1 MFLLTLLTG
10 CQLMF
15 PLQQQQQ
22 QTVDAAADDAA
33 PDASGDA
40 APLPFAVCAGSD
52 VVKLCIEEAP
62 TTSLVVNQPVDL
74 DTSTAPCT
82 PYQVQAPAADPE
94 ACVIVGITIEV
105 SSVLRARGNRP
116 LVLFATERILVDG
129 LIDVSSTREDAGAG
143 AGSTPDCDSTPPTSH
158 GGGAGGSFGGKGGA
172 GGAPAGGAGGV
183 PSPDP
188 GLPTRL
194 RVGCRGGRG
203 EPSTSTSFSVGGG
216 AVALLAPMITIDGTI
231 DASGSGGQGGE
242 AVGGGGS
249 GGGSGGMILIDGFV
263 TTNPTT
269 KLFANGGGGGGGGGS
284 VAGADGTKSSAP
296 TVTGGGGSGAPPGGN
311 GGNANENSLDGESGG
326 ASTQPTAG
334 AGGGGGAAG
343 FLRIAPTPGGLQG
356 QFTPAPR

>member
-10 CQLMF
+10 CQLVF
-15 PLQQQQQ
+15 PVQQEQQQPGDAPAG
-22 QTVDAAADDAA
+22 DAARDASSDAA
-33 PDASGDA
+33 P
-40 APLPFAVCAGSD
+40 FEVCAGSNL
-52 VVKLCIEEAP
+52 VQLCIEEAP
-62 TTSLVVNQPVDL
+62 TASFVVNQPVDL
-74 DTSTAPCT
+74 DTSTGPCT
-82 PYQVQAPAADPE
+82 PYQVQAPTEDPE
-94 ACVIVGITIEV
+94 ACVIVGMTIEI

-116 LVLFATERILVDG
+116 LVLFATERIIVDG
-129 LIDVSSTREDAGAG
+129 LIDVSSSLDDAGAG
-143 AGSTPDCDSTPPTSH
+143 AGSTPDCDSTPPTNQ
-158 GGGAGGSFGGKGGA
+158 GGGAGGSFGGLGGS
-172 GGAPAGGAGGV
+172 GGAPVGGAGGV

-203 EPSTSTSFSVGGG
+203 EPSMSTSFSVGGG
-216 AVALLAPMITIDGTI
+216 AVALLAPMITITGTI

-263 TTNPTT
+263 STDPTT

-284 VAGADGTKSSAP
+284 IAGADGTKSSAP
-296 TVTGGGGSGAPPGGN
+296 TVTGGGGIGAPSGGN
-311 GGNANENSLDGESGG
+311 GGNANENSLDGDNGG